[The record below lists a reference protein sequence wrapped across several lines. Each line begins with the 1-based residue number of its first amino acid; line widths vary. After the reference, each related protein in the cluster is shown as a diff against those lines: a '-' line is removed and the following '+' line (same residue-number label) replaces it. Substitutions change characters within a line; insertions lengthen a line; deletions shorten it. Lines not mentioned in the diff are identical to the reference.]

1 MIYIIKGQMMGNHT
15 IDEKYLGKLKKQEL
29 VEIAKHHGLTG
40 YSKLKKDDLVKRLL
54 ETIDLKEAI
63 LLEDKLLEYCKSA
76 MFLYGVINKETLL
89 GLYNYYETNKIFY
102 LQIEHWITKGNFVDS
117 DFVYRDGYIISNWL
131 KEDDLWKSILEI
143 QAKYAFYVPTKK
155 EDFLYYGKAENQ
167 VPGKIYNE
175 LRAYLR
181 TDKKLSEYY
190 IGAVCNIVN
199 DLIFADYQK
208 ATILEKIVKL
218 QMGSTYLF
226 KTRQDIRLLS
236 IYIDKIMQNTR
247 LIRYRGH
254 TAIELGLIKA
264 DSIIGPLRKFY
275 PNDRCPCGSGKK
287 YKICCGR
294 I

>member
-1 MIYIIKGQMMGNHT
+1 MGNHT
-15 IDEKYLGKLKKQEL
+15 IDGKYLGKLKKQEL

-54 ETIDLKEAI
+54 ETIDLKETI

-89 GLYNYYETNKIFY
+89 GLYNYYETNKVFY
-102 LQIEHWITKGNFVDS
+102 LQIEHWITNGNFVDS
-117 DFVYRDGYIISNWL
+117 GFVYRDGYIISNWL

-143 QAKYAFYVPTKK
+143 QEKYAFYVPTKK

-190 IGAVCNIVN
+190 IGAICNIVN

-226 KTRQDIRLLS
+226 KTRQDIKLLS

-254 TAIELGLIKA
+254 TAIELGLIKG

>member
-1 MIYIIKGQMMGNHT
+1 MGNHT
-15 IDEKYLGKLKKQEL
+15 IDGKYLGKLKKQEL
-29 VEIAKHHGLTG
+29 VEIAKYHGLTG

-54 ETIDLKEAI
+54 ETIDLKEAL

-89 GLYNYYETNKIFY
+89 GLYNYYETNKVFY
-102 LQIEHWITKGNFVDS
+102 LQIEHWITNGNFVDS
-117 DFVYRDGYIISNWL
+117 GFVYRDGYIISNWL

-143 QAKYAFYVPTKK
+143 QEKYAFYVPTKK

-190 IGAVCNIVN
+190 IGAICNIVN

-226 KTRQDIRLLS
+226 KTRQDIKLLS

-254 TAIELGLIKA
+254 TAIELGLIKG

>member
-1 MIYIIKGQMMGNHT
+1 MMGNHT
-15 IDEKYLGKLKKQEL
+15 IDEKDLGKLKKQEL
-29 VEIAKHHGLTG
+29 VEIAKHRGLTG
-40 YSKLKKDDLVKRLL
+40 YSKLKKDDLVQRLL

-89 GLYNYYETNKIFY
+89 GLYNYYETNKVFY
-102 LQIEHWITKGNFVDS
+102 LQIEHWITNGNFVDS
-117 DFVYRDGYIISNWL
+117 GFVYRDGYIISAWL

-143 QAKYAFYVPTKK
+143 QEKYAFYIPTKK

-190 IGAVCNIVN
+190 IGAICNIVN

-226 KTRQDIRLLS
+226 KTRQDIKLLS

-254 TAIELGLIKA
+254 TAIELGL
-264 DSIIGPLRKFY
+264 
-275 PNDRCPCGSGKK
+275 
-287 YKICCGR
+287 
-294 I
+294 